1 MRAIPFLLL
10 ALILSACVTPNVP
23 EATPPVQT
31 AVADQMCGLPSD
43 MAAALAEEYGERLAW
58 MGTGP
63 DGMSIL
69 WVGPDSWSWMTS
81 RPDGTV
87 CLDRVGGTW
96 QVANPGTPA

>member
-1 MRAIPFLLL
+1 MRAIPSLLL
-10 ALILSACVTPNVP
+10 ALSLAACVTPNVP
-23 EATPPVQT
+23 VAPVQT

-43 MAAALAEEYGERLAW
+43 MASVLSGEYGERLAW

-96 QVANPGTPA
+96 QTVDPGTQA